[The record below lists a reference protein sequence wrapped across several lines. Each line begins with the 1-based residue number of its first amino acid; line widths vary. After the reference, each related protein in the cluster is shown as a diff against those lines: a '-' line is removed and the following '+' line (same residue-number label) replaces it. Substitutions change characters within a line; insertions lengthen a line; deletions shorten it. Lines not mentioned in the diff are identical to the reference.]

1 MDLTFNLSTLISLTL
16 GILLSIFGRRIFWL
30 LIGAGGFIVGII
42 IFDRFFPEQTGGLPL
57 ITALLIGLAGA
68 GLAVFLQKTAVW
80 VIGFFAGS
88 FITLTLFSLFGLD
101 LGNMAWLF
109 IVIGG
114 AVGAALTILLFE
126 WALVILS
133 SLAGSVIIVNAVNV
147 EQPLTTGLLVAIFV
161 FGLIIQLRHRKK

>member
-1 MDLTFNLSTLISLTL
+1 MDLNFNLSTLISLTL

-30 LIGAGGFIVGII
+30 LIGAGGFIAGII

-109 IVIGG
+109 IVFGG

-133 SLAGSVIIVNAVNV
+133 SLAGSVIIVNAVRV

-161 FGLIIQLRHRKK
+161 FGLIIQLRRRKK